1 MKIFITGATGFVGSH
16 LARRCVQDRHEVHLL
31 LRAAS
36 DPWRIRDVLAN
47 AKIHTADLTDAV
59 ALKTIVNAIHP
70 DVIFHLATHSIY
82 GAHPVVGQD
91 TEIIRMNFLATR
103 ALMDTLNDIPY
114 SCFINTGSSSE
125 YGAKQFSMKETDACE
140 PLNVYGVAKCA
151 ATLYGQYLAKTQKK
165 PIITLRLFSP
175 FGQYDD
181 AKRLIPHA
189 IREALGNHQ
198 LSLGNP
204 RAARD
209 YVFIDDVIDAYM
221 HAFRNV
227 RTSAGEIFNIGS
239 GEQQTIKNIVS
250 TVLRV
255 MGSASSVSWG
265 AKTMPV
271 WDSEYW
277 QADIAKAETML
288 GWKPKHTFEEG
299 IEKTIAWFRENMHY
313 YKI

>member
-1 MKIFITGATGFVGSH
+1 MRIFITGATGFVGSH
-16 LARRCVQDRHEVHLL
+16 LARRCVQDGHDVHLL

-36 DPWRIRDVLAN
+36 DPWRIQDILAK
-47 AKIHTADLTDAV
+47 AETHIADLTDAG

-82 GAHPVVGQD
+82 GAHPAMGQD
-91 TEIIRMNFLATR
+91 TDIIRMNFLATR
-103 ALMDTLNDIPY
+103 ALMDALNDIPY

-125 YGAKQFSMKETDACE
+125 YGVKQSPMKETDACE

-175 FGQYDD
+175 FGPYDD
-181 AKRLIPHA
+181 DKRLIPYVV
-189 IREALGNHQ
+189 REAFENHP

-204 RAARD
+204 HVARD
-209 YVFIDDVIDAYM
+209 YIFIDDVIDVYM
-221 HAFRNV
+221 HALRNA
-227 RTSAGEIFNIGS
+227 RICAGEIFNIGS
-239 GEQQTIKNIVS
+239 GRQQTVEDTVS
-250 TVLRV
+250 AVLLATE
-255 MGSASSVSWG
+255 STSIVSWG
-265 AKTMPV
+265 AKIMPI

-277 QADIAKAETML
+277 QADIAKTERIL

-299 IEKTIAWFRENMHY
+299 LDKTIAWFQKNMHY
-313 YKI
+313 YKV